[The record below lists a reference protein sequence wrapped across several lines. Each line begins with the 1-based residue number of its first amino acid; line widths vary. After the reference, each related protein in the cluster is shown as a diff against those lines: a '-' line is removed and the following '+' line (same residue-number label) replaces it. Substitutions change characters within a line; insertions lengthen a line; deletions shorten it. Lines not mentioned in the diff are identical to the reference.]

1 LRICKEA
8 GIKKIFSAILN
19 LQSAIFNAVDMIFRS
34 HVMKMM
40 PKLKFPAAAAVFAVL
55 VFFGGNFS
63 ELPAQPDS
71 RAGMSRSMEQAIR
84 LYHEGQDNEAMDRFM
99 DILVKGSPSEKSMAN
114 EYISRITLRMNTGIQ
129 TFRDQG
135 TEGGVMKDVE
145 GVRRVPVRSQAAA
158 GEDLVPSE
166 EEAAVREAPET
177 RQARVAEKISERIVA
192 MRRTLLLEL
201 GKSDAVKIYM
211 GEVLPRAVT
220 INPQRFF
227 VNETVFKPNASAA
240 LSSLAGLIFTL
251 GKANV
256 LILPE
261 GAVEGDV
268 KIKNIRQAIA
278 LNSYLISRGISQAR
292 LDVNLTGADIRFPK
306 ELTNISGLILL
317 FNYDVVPRL
326 KDLDDAQARGPK
338 VSLGVYPTAISVQK
352 NEGAL
357 VEFSVFES
365 PAGKPTWKFEIF
377 SVQPD
382 NTLLSLQ
389 KLDGYGPQYNQ
400 SYWNGRKN
408 FFGVPY
414 SSGKYMVSVTATDME
429 GRETNLRRFLVIKA
443 GKEEEPEREAKKSPA
458 AAVAAK
464 AAGGRQLPPKKV
476 KPALKKAGTTGVRA
490 AKTVKGRKK
499 AAEKLSAAAVLKEAP
514 PASAEENASQ
524 PEKGGQAEDGAQ
536 ESRTEFS
543 GQVSYKIYFRE
554 ETAIVTPN
562 SEKKLAQV
570 AETMNYYPM
579 AKIRLIGYAYSGE
592 ANSEAM
598 AQNRV
603 NYVVARFT
611 KKYMIGKDRMD
622 ISTQISDTPKSIV
635 EIKMLGK
642 E

>member
-1 LRICKEA
+1 
-8 GIKKIFSAILN
+8 
-19 LQSAIFNAVDMIFRS
+19 
-34 HVMKMM
+34 MKMM
-40 PKLKFPAAAAVFAVL
+40 SRLRFPAAAAVFTAL
-55 VFFGGNFS
+55 MVFCGNF
-63 ELPAQPDS
+63 PASSGQPDS
-71 RAGMSRSMEQAIR
+71 RAGMGRSMEQAIR

-99 DILVKGSPSEKSMAN
+99 DILVKGTPSEKSMAN
-114 EYISRITLRMNTGIQ
+114 DYISKITLRMNTGIQ

-135 TEGGVMKDVE
+135 TEGGVMRDVE
-145 GVRRVPVRSQAAA
+145 GARRAPVRSQTAE

-166 EEAAVREAPET
+166 EEAAAREAPET
-177 RQARVAEKISERIVA
+177 RQARAAEKINERITA
-192 MRRTLLLEL
+192 MRRTLLLDL

-220 INPQRFF
+220 INPQHFF

-240 LSSLAGLIFTL
+240 LTSLAGLIFTL

-278 LNSYLISRGISQAR
+278 LNSYLVSRGISQSR

-326 KDLDDAQARGPK
+326 KDLDDAPSRGPK
-338 VSLGVYPTAISVQK
+338 VSLGVYPTAISIQK

-365 PAGKPTWKFEIF
+365 PAGKPSWKFEIF
-377 SVQPD
+377 AVQPD

-414 SSGKYMVSVTATDME
+414 ASGKYMVSVTATDME

-443 GKEEEPEREAKKSPA
+443 GREEEAELEAKKSQ
-458 AAVAAK
+458 VAAGAAK
-464 AAGGRQLPPKKV
+464 VAGGKQLPPKKG
-476 KPALKKAGTTGVRA
+476 KPALKKAETTGVKA
-490 AKTVKGRKK
+490 AKTGVKGRKK
-499 AAEKLSAAAVLKEAP
+499 AAGKLSVAAVTKEAP
-514 PASAEENASQ
+514 PAPAEENASQ
-524 PEKGGQAEDGAQ
+524 GEKGGQAETGAP

-603 NYVVARFT
+603 NYVAARFT